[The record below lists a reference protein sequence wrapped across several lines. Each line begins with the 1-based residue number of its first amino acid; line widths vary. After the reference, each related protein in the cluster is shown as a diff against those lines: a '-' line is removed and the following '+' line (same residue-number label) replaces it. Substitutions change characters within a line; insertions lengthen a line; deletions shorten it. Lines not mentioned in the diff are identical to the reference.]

1 LENSRQF
8 LKRLAGF
15 SIGPIGAALLG
26 FINVP
31 VQTWLVDPNQLGKAA
46 MYTMAFSLTS
56 LFLNLGIDQAY
67 VREYNV
73 EKDKKNLLWNTFLI
87 PFIFSII
94 IMIVYL
100 CFYEPISILLF
111 DSVEKYII
119 QILAFVLPFA
129 IIFRFN
135 TLIIRMKEKAK
146 LFSFVQIFQ
155 RLMTLGFTVIILLF
169 FNRNFKGIIQAQF
182 FSMLSIAILTTI
194 INLKD
199 WIYKFRLDRK
209 LLKKV
214 ILFGLPI
221 IPASIMAWVLNSMDK
236 IALRTWADFEAIG
249 LYSAAFK
256 IVSIIIIIQQA
267 FSMFW
272 VPTHYRWYENNVP
285 LKKYEMV
292 SNKLNSILTLVF
304 AFIVL
309 FKDQIILIL
318 SPDYKNAAIIVP
330 FLMFYPIMYTLSY
343 TTSMGMNFT
352 RKTYYNIVVTGIAG
366 GLNVLGNFLLVPE
379 LGALGASIST
389 GVSYIAYLFIGSFI
403 SRMLWEKLDIKRHF
417 ISIFLM
423 VVMAS
428 LSVMYNN
435 FYIDLSMFLVI
446 FIYHFKEFLWG
457 MKLFKQLIIEIK
469 NKKKASE

>member
-1 LENSRQF
+1 MENSRQF

-31 VQTWLVDPNQLGKAA
+31 IQTWLVDPAQLGKAA

-67 VREYNV
+67 VREYNA

-94 IMIVYL
+94 IMFVYL
-100 CFYEPISILLF
+100 YFYEPISILLF

-135 TLIIRMKEKAK
+135 TLIIRMKEKAR
-146 LFSFVQIFQ
+146 LYSFVQILN
-155 RLMTLGFTVIILLF
+155 RMINLSFTIVILLF

-182 FSMLSIAILTTI
+182 FSMVSIAIITTI

-199 WIYKFRLDRK
+199 WIYKFKIDKNLV
-209 LLKKV
+209 KKV
-214 ILFGLPI
+214 VLFGLPL
-221 IPASIMAWVLNSMDK
+221 IPTSIMMWVLNSMDK
-236 IALRTWADFEAIG
+236 IALRTWADFESIG

-256 IVSIIIIIQQA
+256 IVGVVIIIQQA
-267 FSMFW
+267 FATFW
-272 VPTHYRWYENNVP
+272 APTVYRWYESDTP
-285 LKKYEMV
+285 LRKYEMV

-309 FKDQIILIL
+309 FKDQIIMIL
-318 SPDYKNAAIIVP
+318 SPEYKEAAIIVP
-330 FLMFYPIMYTLSY
+330 FLMFYPIMYTLAT
-343 TTSMGMNFT
+343 TTSMGINFV
-352 RKTYYNIVVTGIAG
+352 RKTYYNILVTAIAS
-366 GLNVLGNFLLVPE
+366 GLNILGNILLVPQ

-389 GVSYIAYLFIGSFI
+389 GISYIVYFLIATIF
-403 SRMLWEKLDIKRHF
+403 SRMLWEKMDIKRHF
-417 ISIFLM
+417 VSIFLM

-428 LSVMYNN
+428 LSVVYNN
-435 FYIDLSMFLVI
+435 FYIDLVMFGVI

-469 NKKKASE
+469 NKRSK

>member
-1 LENSRQF
+1 LENSKQF

-31 VQTWLVDPNQLGKAA
+31 IQTWLVDPNQLGKAA
-46 MYTMAFSLTS
+46 MYTMAFQLTS

-67 VREYNV
+67 IREYNA
-73 EKDKKNLLWNTFLI
+73 EENKKNLLWNSFLI
-87 PFIFSII
+87 PFIFSLI
-94 IMIVYL
+94 IMFIYL
-100 CFYEPISILLF
+100 FFYESISILLF

-146 LFSFVQIFQ
+146 LFSFVQISH

-199 WIYKFRLDRK
+199 WVHKFSFDRILIKK
-209 LLKKV
+209 LTF
-214 ILFGLPI
+214 FGLPL
-221 IPASIMAWVLNSMDK
+221 IPTSIMVWILNSMDK
-236 IALRTWADFEAIG
+236 IALRTWTDFEAIG

-256 IVSIIIIIQQA
+256 IVSVVVIVQTA
-267 FSMFW
+267 FSTFW
-272 VPTHYRWYENNVP
+272 APTVYRWYESDTP
-285 LKKYEMV
+285 LRKYEMV
-292 SNKLNSILTLVF
+292 SNKLNSILTLIF
-304 AFIVL
+304 ASIVL
-309 FKDQIILIL
+309 FKDQIIMIM
-318 SPDYKNAAIIVP
+318 SPEYKNAAIIVP
-330 FLMFYPIMYTLSY
+330 FLMLYPIMYTLAT
-343 TTSMGMNFT
+343 TTSMGINFV
-352 RKTYYNIVVTGIAG
+352 RKTYYNILVTAIAA
-366 GLNVLGNFLLVPE
+366 GLNILGNILLVPK

-389 GVSYIAYLFIGSFI
+389 GISYVVYFLFATIF

-417 ISIFLM
+417 VSIFLM
-423 VVMAS
+423 VIMAS
-428 LSVMYNN
+428 LSVIYNN
-435 FYIDLSMFLVI
+435 FYIDLIMFGII
-446 FIYHFKEFLWG
+446 FTYHFKEFLWG